1 MVAAVFTHISKVK
14 LSVPT
19 ALFELLRSMYDAVG
33 ELPKQTLP
41 IAL

>member
-41 IAL
+41 TAL